1 MSSNLDLAGRFRRVG
16 QTMGAGDRVKSRCW
30 YRTGE
35 VGIVLVEPAA
45 VRQAE
50 AVAVVLIG
58 FAAFVALC
66 AAVEAVTGITL

>member
-1 MSSNLDLAGRFRRVG
+1 MRDVLDGGRLIGVTFMDG
-16 QTMGAGDRVKSRCW
+16 ITADFGP
-30 YRTGE
+30 GE
-35 VGIVLVEPAA
+35 LDLVEPAA

-58 FAAFVALC
+58 FAAFVVLC